1 MNKFKLWIKANWLA
15 EDTNIF
21 KNYRD
26 ALGGL
31 VVLIL
36 IPLLSIW
43 LVISINEYT
52 FWSYTFP
59 FLSISLAGA
68 YDTYGR
74 YEGVSPKNFKLV
86 IRVIL
91 DFTALFFAVF
101 SIGTDSLVLPYIA
114 PALLVICGLFLTF
127 EIYNRVKRAIL
138 ISPWIAY

>member
-1 MNKFKLWIKANWLA
+1 MNKVKLWIKDNWLA
-15 EDTNIF
+15 EETNIF

-26 ALGGL
+26 ALAGL

-36 IPLLSIW
+36 IPFLSIW
-43 LVISINEYT
+43 LVIYTDDYT

-74 YEGVSPKNFKLV
+74 YEGNSPKNYKLV

-91 DFTALFFAVF
+91 DFTAFFFAVF

-114 PALLVICGLFLTF
+114 PALLVLCGLFLTF